1 MNVGI
6 GRVAGGAAG
15 MMGKLGLN
23 QELSKVMAAAASGA
37 GLEGSLRDVVKS
49 LEQAF
54 GGVAGGG
61 PAAAGPGAIPGAVE
75 KLMYLSVLRAAIQKA
90 SETKNFNLETQMN
103 DLWVKLSQVRQHKS
117 SESALKLQQV
127 IEKQSQVQQTISN
140 IMKSFHDAS
149 MSVVRNLR

>member
-1 MNVGI
+1 
-6 GRVAGGAAG
+6 

-23 QELSKVMAAAASGA
+23 QELSKVMAAASSGA
-37 GLEGSLRDVVKS
+37 GLEGSLRDLVKS

-54 GGVAGGG
+54 GSAAGGSG
-61 PAAAGPGAIPGAVE
+61 AAAGSGAIPGAVE
-75 KLMYLSVLRAAIQKA
+75 KLMYLSVLRGAMQKA
-90 SETKNFNLETQMN
+90 AESKQFNLETQMN

-117 SESALKLQQV
+117 SDNALKLQQV

-140 IMKSFHDAS
+140 IMKQFHDAS